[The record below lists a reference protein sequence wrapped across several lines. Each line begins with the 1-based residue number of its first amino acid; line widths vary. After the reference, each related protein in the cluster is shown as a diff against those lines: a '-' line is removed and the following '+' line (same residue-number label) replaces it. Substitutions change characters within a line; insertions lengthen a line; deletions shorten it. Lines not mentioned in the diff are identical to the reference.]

1 MARILGCGLTNVGR
15 HYERGVRELAAEA
28 AEKALDRAGIDD
40 VDFIVVASSLSYM
53 QEPQLDIAGYLASF
67 LGLRGA
73 RSLAVEAGEASGAAA
88 MQVAKSLIDSGLAS
102 TVLVVGADKLTN
114 HPSQET
120 YRHLQLLY
128 DTYSD
133 AFYNI
138 GHAGIAGILMRLYMK
153 TYGVSREALSYWPSM
168 MHSHGS
174 SNPYA
179 MLRFKVDPSKVHSST
194 PLADPVTLM
203 DAYPLGDGAAAI
215 VMAAPDEPQA
225 KDPMAELVRVE
236 SSTGFPSPA
245 LSDDPLTIDSLATSI
260 SRLGFTQKDLSNID
274 VIEIHDSFTITGLL
288 ILETLGLADRGKA
301 PESVAEG
308 RFTVGGEGPLVNPS
322 GGLKA
327 RGHPIGA
334 TDVYKAAELAM
345 QLDGSFPGVKAEDAR
360 TGLLVSINGFG
371 SSSYV
376 GLFKSV

>member
-1 MARILGCGLTNVGR
+1 MAKILGYGLTRVER
-15 HYERGVRELAAEA
+15 HYDKGVRELAAEA
-28 AEKALDRAGIDD
+28 TEKALEHSGIEN
-40 VDFIVVASSLSYM
+40 VDFIVVASSLSYL

-73 RSLAVEAGEASGAAA
+73 RSFAVEAGESSGAAA
-88 MQVAKSLIDSGLAS
+88 LQVAKSLIDSGHAS
-102 TVLVVGADKLTN
+102 TVLVVGIDKLTDY
-114 HPSQET
+114 PSQET

-153 TYGVSREALSYWPSM
+153 AYGVSREILSYWPSM

-179 MLRFKVDPSKVHSST
+179 MLRFRVDPSKVHSSA
-194 PLADPVTLM
+194 PLAEPVTLM

-215 VMAAPDEPQA
+215 VMSSSEGPRAG
-225 KDPMAELVRVE
+225 DPAAELVRIE

-245 LSDDPLTIDSLATSI
+245 LSDDPLKIDSLAASM
-260 SRLGFTQKDLSNID
+260 SRLGISPRDLGNVD
-274 VIEIHDSFTITGLL
+274 VMEIHDSFTITGLL

-308 RFTVGGEGPLVNPS
+308 RFTVGGDGPLVNPS
-322 GGLKA
+322 GGLKS

-334 TDVYKAAELAM
+334 TDVYKAAEIVM
-345 QLDGSFPGVKAEDAR
+345 QLDGSFPGVKAQDAR
-360 TGLLVSINGFG
+360 LGLLVSVNGFG